1 MQKVRPLKMMR
12 RMKEIERKIRERSQ
26 IVETGDEETFHDDM
40 GV

>member
-12 RMKEIERKIRERSQ
+12 RMKEIERKTRERSQ
-26 IVETGDEETFHDDM
+26 IVGLGDEETFHDDM